1 MRMNSPSL
9 SHNLR
14 GYLKYFSLP
23 IMTFFIV
30 SCQTYEVLPGSE
42 RVRVLDA
49 EPKGCLYV
57 GEVSSVQD
65 NSGVGTLETEMSL
78 ETRIDLRNKAH
89 KLGGNILVFL
99 KGKNTNT
106 LPGTKVATASAG
118 KSVAAKTTDNANVDT
133 STQDPPADTN
143 TLVFLATV
151 FKCPSSI
158 LNQ

>member
-1 MRMNSPSL
+1 MKLTMNRLVILSSFLFLFSCKSL
-9 SHNLR
+9 DV
-14 GYLKYFSLP
+14 
-23 IMTFFIV
+23 T
-30 SCQTYEVLPGSE
+30 PGAE

-57 GEVSSVQD
+57 GEVSSVQSD
-65 NSGVGTLETEMSL
+65 SSVGTLETEMDL
-78 ETRIDLRNKAH
+78 ETRVDLRNKAH
-89 KLGGNILVFL
+89 ALGGNILVFL

-106 LPGTKVATASAG
+106 LPSSMPPLAMKAGAASNQAATSAKSANETAKSSETTTEKV
-118 KSVAAKTTDNANVDT
+118 D
-133 STQDPPADTN
+133 